1 MIFNNKLKIAL
12 VTGGTR
18 GVGKELAKMFKKH
31 NYNVI
36 ITGRKESDAINI
48 ADELNSID
56 RYSKG
61 IVKGYKLDFTDI
73 INSKK
78 ILNKLDNK
86 EIKPSFL
93 INNAGT
99 LNTRDIDNLTLKNFD
114 NLLKVN
120 TIGPMLLSKYCI
132 DIIRNNTDH
141 YTGILF
147 NTPPYIIDDKTSY
160 LLPYMQSK
168 LAQTTLMK
176 SLAKLSINN
185 NAVVC
190 GFWTKYPLLTD
201 AIIERKIGK
210 KENCMHPSILAKTL
224 EELLFNTSNPTIFN
238 SDVIIDDDFLKNRN
252 ISIDQF
258 KIGNDVKNLDNLF
271 FNHLINIKNI
281 KNRKDF
287 LNKDI

>member
-1 MIFNNKLKIAL
+1 MIFNNKLKTVL

-36 ITGRKESDAINI
+36 ITGRKESDAITI
-48 ADELNSID
+48 ADELNNID

-99 LNTRDIDNLTLKNFD
+99 LDTKNIDNMTLKNFD
-114 NLLKVN
+114 VLLKVN

-147 NTPPYIIDDKTSY
+147 NTPPYTIDDKTSY
-160 LLPYMQSK
+160 FLPYMQSK

-176 SLAKLSINN
+176 SLANLSINN

-210 KENCMHPSILAKTL
+210 EENCMHPSILAKTL
-224 EELLFNTSNPTIFN
+224 EELLFNTTNPTVFN
-238 SDVIIDDDFLKNRN
+238 SKIIIDDDFLKKRN

-258 KIGNDVKNLDNLF
+258 KIGKNVKNLDNLF

-281 KNRKDF
+281 KNKKD
-287 LNKDI
+287 LLKKI

>member
-1 MIFNNKLKIAL
+1 MIFNNKLKIAI
-12 VTGGTR
+12 VTGGTK
-18 GVGKELAKMFKKH
+18 GVGKELAKMFKKN

-36 ITGRKESDAINI
+36 ITGRQESNAINI

-86 EIKPSFL
+86 EIKPTFL

-99 LNTRDIDNLTLKNFD
+99 LNTKNIDNITLKNFD

-132 DIIRNNTDH
+132 DIIRNKTDH

-147 NTPPYIIDDKTSY
+147 NTPPYTIDDKTSY

-176 SLAKLSINN
+176 SLSKLSINN
-185 NAVVC
+185 NALVC

-210 KENCMHPSILAKTL
+210 EHNCMHPSILAKTL
-224 EELLFNTSNPTIFN
+224 EELLFNTNNPTYFN
-238 SDVIIDDDFLKNRN
+238 SKVIIDEDFLTERN
-252 ISIDQF
+252 ISTNEF
-258 KIGNDVKNLDNLF
+258 KMGNKIKKLDTLF
-271 FNHLINIKNI
+271 FDHLKNTKNI
-281 KNRKDF
+281 KNKKDLF
-287 LNKDI
+287 NLK

>member
-12 VTGGTR
+12 VTGGTK
-18 GVGKELAKMFKKH
+18 GVGKELAKMFKKN

-36 ITGRKESDAINI
+36 ITGRNESNAINV
-48 ADELNSID
+48 ADELNSND
-56 RYSKG
+56 RYSNG

-86 EIKPSFL
+86 DIKPTFL

-99 LNTRDIDNLTLKNFD
+99 LNTKNIDNITLKNFD

-132 DIIRNNTDH
+132 DIIRYNTDH

-147 NTPPYIIDDKTSY
+147 NTPPYNIDDKTSY

-176 SLAKLSINN
+176 SLSKLSINN
-185 NAVVC
+185 NALVC

-210 KENCMHPSILAKTL
+210 ENNCMHPSILAKTL
-224 EELLFNTSNPTIFN
+224 EELLFNTNNPTHFN
-238 SDVIIDDDFLKNRN
+238 SKVIIDEDFLKERN
-252 ISIDQF
+252 ISTNNF
-258 KIGNDVKNLDNLF
+258 KMGQNIKKLDTLF
-271 FNHLINIKNI
+271 FDYLKNTNNIKY
-281 KNRKDF
+281 KKDL
-287 LNKDI
+287 LNLK